1 MTCLKP
7 AEDDRFVRNGD
18 GTTRRFADQAAGAGR
33 CSRTIEGLRPAARAR
48 PRFVLASSASMS
60 SPGPTPMRA
69 KDWSRSASRGSA
81 ATSSIARLIV
91 LHSLSGS
98 AARSKGCQISPLF
111 GGLAAG
117 SSHCERGVSLY
128 LSWIACA
135 ASRSDASLTAVRTWR
150 NAHGGDDGGS
160 AVTPAGSEPF
170 RAARYG
176 AGEGAGEWTACE
188 THGSRLLPRV
198 RSIVFKATCS
208 SCDFMRAGRMSGS
221 FTPLQPRTTGRTR
234 PSWTVPQTGMSL
246 ILSASTVSG
255 LSPRIVRLASLPGTT
270 LPMSFSIRNE

>member
-60 SPGPTPMRA
+60 KFRA
-69 KDWSRSASRGSA
+69 RRRCGRRTRSRSASRGSA
-81 ATSSIARLIV
+81 ATSSIARFIV

-160 AVTPAGSEPF
+160 AVYAG
-170 RAARYG
+170 RQR
-176 AGEGAGEWTACE
+176 T
-188 THGSRLLPRV
+188 LPRGAIY
-198 RSIVFKATCS
+198 RRRGRRRMDC
-208 SCDFMRAGRMSGS
+208 MRN
-221 FTPLQPRTTGRTR
+221 TWL
-234 PSWTVPQTGMSL
+234 
-246 ILSASTVSG
+246 
-255 LSPRIVRLASLPGTT
+255 
-270 LPMSFSIRNE
+270 